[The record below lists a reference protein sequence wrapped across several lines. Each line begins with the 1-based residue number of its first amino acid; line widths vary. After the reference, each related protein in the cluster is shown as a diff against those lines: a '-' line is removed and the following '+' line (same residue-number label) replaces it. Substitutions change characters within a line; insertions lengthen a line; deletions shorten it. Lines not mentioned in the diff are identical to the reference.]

1 MQSELNSTET
11 GSSNSDTLPS
21 VPEVK
26 VELGSILANAR
37 ESQNLTV
44 EDVAASLRLSV
55 AKIKSLEADDFLAI
69 SDPTLARGFIRIYAR
84 LLKLDPEPL
93 LMAHRQLTPAEIVN
107 PIGVKTEVVS
117 APVQQSNFG
126 SQSVILGLVLVV
138 IISLVW
144 FFAYDNPSES
154 DVTEV
159 NVSTVIQDALPQQS
173 MPVAE
178 REVKNNE
185 QVTELASPKEAS
197 TSNSEPSKASEKTAN
212 EPAKVEPMKKV
223 SVGESLVR
231 VKLLFTGNSWV
242 SVKDKNGN
250 TLYDKTAKAGGEEYV
265 EGVPPLKFHI
275 GNVGATQI
283 VFNGETVD
291 LSPNTYNNMARVT
304 LGAD

>member
-11 GSSNSDTLPS
+11 SSSNSDTLPS

-55 AKIKSLEADDFLAI
+55 AKINALEADDFLAI

-93 LMAHRQLTPAEIVN
+93 LIAHRYFIPAEIVN
-107 PIGVKTEVVS
+107 PIGVKTEIVS
-117 APVQQSNFG
+117 APVQPTNFKRD
-126 SQSVILGLVLVV
+126 SAALGLVLL
-138 IISLVW
+138 IIALVW
-144 FFAYDNPSES
+144 FFAYHNKS
-154 DVTEV
+154 DVAEV

-185 QVTELASPKEAS
+185 QVTELASPKEVS
-197 TSNSEPSKASEKTAN
+197 TSNSEPSKALEKTVN
-212 EPAKVEPMKKV
+212 EPTKVEPMKKV

>member
-1 MQSELNSTET
+1 MDADMTSSEQSESLA
-11 GSSNSDTLPS
+11 P
-21 VPEVK
+21 K
-26 VELGSILANAR
+26 VGVLLAKAR
-37 ESQNLTV
+37 KSQKLSV

-55 AKIKSLEADDFLAI
+55 AKINALEADDFLVI
-69 SDPTLARGFIRIYAR
+69 SDPTLARGFIRSYAR

-93 LMAHRQLTPAEIVN
+93 LIAHRQLIPAEIVN

-117 APVQQSNFG
+117 SPIQPSNLR
-126 SQSVILGLVLVV
+126 SKSIILGLVFVA
-138 IISLVW
+138 IIALVW
-144 FFAYDNPSES
+144 FFAYHNPSES
-154 DVTEV
+154 DVAEV
-159 NVSTVIQDALPQQS
+159 NVSNVIQDALPQQS

-185 QVTELASPKEAS
+185 QVTELQLPQEAAS
-197 TSNSEPSKASEKTAN
+197 SNSEPSITSEKTVS

-223 SVGESLVR
+223 SVGSSLVR
-231 VKLLFTGNSWV
+231 VKLVFTGNAWV
-242 SVKDKNGN
+242 SIKDKSGN
-250 TLYDKTAKAGGEEYV
+250 TVYDKTAKAGGEEYV

-275 GNVGATQI
+275 GNVSATQV

>member
-11 GSSNSDTLPS
+11 SSSNSDTLPS

-44 EDVAASLRLSV
+44 EDVAASLRLSI
-55 AKIKSLEADDFLAI
+55 AKINALEADDFLVI
-69 SDPTLARGFIRIYAR
+69 SDPTLARAFIRSYAR
-84 LLKLDPEPL
+84 LLELDPEPL
-93 LMAHRQLTPAEIVN
+93 LMAHRQLIPAEIVN
-107 PIGVKTEVVS
+107 PIGVKTEVIS
-117 APVQQSNFG
+117 TPIQPSNLR
-126 SQSVILGLVLVV
+126 SKLIILGLVLVV
-138 IISLVW
+138 IILLVW
-144 FFAYDNPSES
+144 FFSYHNPSES
-154 DVTEV
+154 DVAEV
-159 NVSTVIQDALPQQS
+159 NDSTVIQDALPQQS
-173 MPVAE
+173 TPVAE
-178 REVKNNE
+178 REVKGDE
-185 QVTELASPKEAS
+185 QVTELALPKEAS
-197 TSNSEPSKASEKTAN
+197 TSNSGPPKASEKTAN
-212 EPAKVEPMKKV
+212 EPTKVETMKKV
-223 SVGESLVR
+223 SVGDSLVR

-250 TLYDKTAKAGGEEYV
+250 TVYEKNAKAGGEEYV

-275 GNVGATQI
+275 GNVSATQI

>member
-1 MQSELNSTET
+1 MDADMTSSEQSESLA
-11 GSSNSDTLPS
+11 P
-21 VPEVK
+21 K
-26 VELGSILANAR
+26 VGVLLAKAR
-37 ESQNLTV
+37 KSQKLSV

-55 AKIKSLEADDFLAI
+55 AKINALEADDFLVI
-69 SDPTLARGFIRIYAR
+69 SDPTLARGFIRSYAR

-93 LMAHRQLTPAEIVN
+93 LIAHRQLIPAEIVN

-117 APVQQSNFG
+117 SPIQPSNLR
-126 SQSVILGLVLVV
+126 SKSIILGFVFVA
-138 IISLVW
+138 IIALVW
-144 FFAYDNPSES
+144 FFAYHNPSES
-154 DVTEV
+154 DVAEV
-159 NVSTVIQDALPQQS
+159 NVSNVIQDALPQQS

-185 QVTELASPKEAS
+185 QVTELQLHQEAAS
-197 TSNSEPSKASEKTAN
+197 SNSEPSITSEKTVG

-223 SVGESLVR
+223 SVGSSLVR
-231 VKLLFTGNSWV
+231 VKLVFTGNAWV
-242 SVKDKNGN
+242 SIKDKSGN
-250 TLYDKTAKAGGEEYV
+250 TVYDKTAKAGGEEYV

-275 GNVGATQI
+275 GNVSATQV

>member
-11 GSSNSDTLPS
+11 SSSNSDTLPS

-55 AKIKSLEADDFLAI
+55 AKINALEADDFLAI

-93 LMAHRQLTPAEIVN
+93 LIAHRYFIPAEIVN
-107 PIGVKTEVVS
+107 PIGVKTEIVS
-117 APVQQSNFG
+117 APVQPTNFKRD
-126 SQSVILGLVLVV
+126 SAVLGLVLL
-138 IISLVW
+138 IIALVW
-144 FFAYDNPSES
+144 FFAYHNES
-154 DVTEV
+154 DVAEV

-178 REVKNNE
+178 REVKSNE

-197 TSNSEPSKASEKTAN
+197 TSNSEPSKTSEKTAN
-212 EPAKVEPMKKV
+212 EPTKVQPMKKV

>member
-1 MQSELNSTET
+1 MQSELNSIET
-11 GSSNSDTLPS
+11 SSSNSDTLPS
-21 VPEVK
+21 VSEVK

-55 AKIKSLEADDFLAI
+55 AKINALEADDFLAI

-84 LLKLDPEPL
+84 LLKLDPEPF
-93 LMAHRQLTPAEIVN
+93 LMAHRQLIPAEIVN
-107 PIGVKTEVVS
+107 PIGVTTEVVS
-117 APVQQSNFG
+117 SPVQLSNLR
-126 SQSVILGLVLVV
+126 SKSIILGLLFVAT
-138 IISLVW
+138 IALVW
-144 FFAYDNPSES
+144 FFAYYNSSES

-159 NVSTVIQDALPQQS
+159 NVSTVIQDPLPQQS

-178 REVKNNE
+178 REVKSNE
-185 QVTELASPKEAS
+185 QVTELQLPQESA
-197 TSNSEPSKASEKTAN
+197 TSNSEPSKTSEKIAN

-223 SVGESLVR
+223 SVGSSLVR
-231 VKLLFTGNSWV
+231 VKLVFTGNAWV
-242 SVKDKNGN
+242 SVKDKSGN
-250 TLYDKTAKAGGEEYV
+250 TVYDKTSKAGGEDYV

-275 GNVGATQI
+275 GNVSATQV

>member
-1 MQSELNSTET
+1 MDADMTSSEQSESLA
-11 GSSNSDTLPS
+11 P
-21 VPEVK
+21 K
-26 VELGSILANAR
+26 VGVLLAKAR
-37 ESQNLTV
+37 KSQKLSV

-55 AKIKSLEADDFLAI
+55 AKINALEADDFLVI
-69 SDPTLARGFIRIYAR
+69 SDPTLARGFIRSYAR

-93 LMAHRQLTPAEIVN
+93 LIAHRQLIPAEIVN

-117 APVQQSNFG
+117 SPIQPSNLR
-126 SQSVILGLVLVV
+126 SKSIILGFVFVA
-138 IISLVW
+138 IIALVW
-144 FFAYDNPSES
+144 FFAYHDPSES
-154 DVTEV
+154 DVSEV
-159 NVSTVIQDALPQQS
+159 NVSNVIQDALPQQS

-185 QVTELASPKEAS
+185 QVTELQLPQEAAS
-197 TSNSEPSKASEKTAN
+197 SNSEPSITSEKTVG

-223 SVGESLVR
+223 SVGSSLVR
-231 VKLLFTGNSWV
+231 VKLVFTGNAWV
-242 SVKDKNGN
+242 SIKDKSGN
-250 TLYDKTAKAGGEEYV
+250 TVYDKTAKAGGEEYV

-275 GNVGATQI
+275 GNVSATQV

>member
-11 GSSNSDTLPS
+11 SSSNSDTLPS

-26 VELGSILANAR
+26 VELGSVLANAR
-37 ESQNLTV
+37 KSQKLSG
-44 EDVAASLRLSV
+44 EDVAASLRLSI
-55 AKIKSLEADDFLAI
+55 AKINALEADDFLVI
-69 SDPTLARGFIRIYAR
+69 SDPTLARGFIRSYAR

-93 LMAHRQLTPAEIVN
+93 LIAHRQLIPAEIVN

-117 APVQQSNFG
+117 TPVQQSNLG

-144 FFAYDNPSES
+144 FFAYHNPSES

-197 TSNSEPSKASEKTAN
+197 TSNSEPSTTLEKTAN
-212 EPAKVEPMKKV
+212 EPAKAEPMKKV
-223 SVGESLVR
+223 SVGSSLVR
-231 VKLLFTGNSWV
+231 VKLLFTGNAWV
-242 SVKDKNGN
+242 SVKDKSGN
-250 TLYDKTAKAGGEEYV
+250 TVYDKTAKAGGEEYV

-275 GNVGATQI
+275 GNVSATQI

>member
-1 MQSELNSTET
+1 
-11 GSSNSDTLPS
+11 
-21 VPEVK
+21 
-26 VELGSILANAR
+26 
-37 ESQNLTV
+37 
-44 EDVAASLRLSV
+44 
-55 AKIKSLEADDFLAI
+55 
-69 SDPTLARGFIRIYAR
+69 
-84 LLKLDPEPL
+84 LLI
-93 LMAHRQLTPAEIVN
+93 AHRYFIPAEIVN
-107 PIGVKTEVVS
+107 PIGVKTEIVS
-117 APVQQSNFG
+117 APVQPTNFKRD
-126 SQSVILGLVLVV
+126 SAVLGFVLL
-138 IISLVW
+138 IIALVW
-144 FFAYDNPSES
+144 FFAYHNES

-178 REVKNNE
+178 REVKSNE

-197 TSNSEPSKASEKTAN
+197 TSNLEPSKASEKTSN
-212 EPAKVEPMKKV
+212 EPTKVEPMKKV

>member
-11 GSSNSDTLPS
+11 SSSNSDTLPS

-26 VELGSILANAR
+26 VELGSILASAR
-37 ESQNLTV
+37 ESQNLNV

-55 AKIKSLEADDFLAI
+55 AKINALEADDFLAI

-93 LMAHRQLTPAEIVN
+93 LMAHRYFIPAEIVN
-107 PIGVKTEVVS
+107 PIGVKTEIVS
-117 APVQQSNFG
+117 APLQPTNFKRN
-126 SQSVILGLVLVV
+126 SAVLGLVLL
-138 IISLVW
+138 IIALVW
-144 FFAYDNPSES
+144 FFSYHNKSDS
-154 DVTEV
+154 DVAEV

-178 REVKNNE
+178 REVESNE
-185 QVTELASPKEAS
+185 QVTELALPKEAS
-197 TSNSEPSKASEKTAN
+197 TSNSEPSKALEKTAN
-212 EPAKVEPMKKV
+212 EPTKIEPLKKV

-265 EGVPPLKFHI
+265 EGIPPLKFHI
-275 GNVGATQI
+275 GNVSATQI
-283 VFNGETVD
+283 VFNGETID
-291 LSPNTYNNMARVT
+291 LSPNTYNNTARLT